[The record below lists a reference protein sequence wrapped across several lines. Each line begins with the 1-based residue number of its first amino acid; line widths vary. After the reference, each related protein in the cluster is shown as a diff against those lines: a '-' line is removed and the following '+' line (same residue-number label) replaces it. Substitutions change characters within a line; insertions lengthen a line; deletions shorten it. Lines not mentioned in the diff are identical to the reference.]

1 MFSYSYSL
9 PIHTLTYLLT
19 PPLSKTGLDI
29 IDLDS
34 LLTQPRH
41 FRHSI
46 SWNVADVQ
54 WSPFS
59 CRDYWVV
66 STANQKALIWNLHK
80 SEESRDGAIEHTLHA
95 HTRAITD
102 INFSAFHPD
111 ILATCAVDGYV
122 HAWDL
127 RRSRRPVLTFVDWDA
142 GATQVKW
149 NRQDQHIIA
158 SSHDRYLRIWD
169 DRHGAYPVK
178 SIEAHT
184 SKIYG
189 VDWNR
194 TRAGAVV
201 TCSLDKTIKFWDYT
215 LEGNSLERT
224 IQCDY
229 PVWRARHTP
238 FPGGLLVLPQ
248 TPGDL
253 FLYDIRENDH
263 EAHDEFMKP
272 ADHFTH
278 GGNGSDKSRDA
289 ARIKEFLW
297 RSRGTVSE
305 QGMDEREFQ
314 LVSWGDDKKL
324 ELQRVSSTT
333 LEADVGYYKGRQAS
347 KTQNFTRKGA
357 VYKTFRNIERG
368 QIEKKSATISGPKG
382 LSSSHDKN
390 SYNLLSEEM
399 KKMSPAK
406 RFRSEMRGKG
416 STMRGKATENEGRN
430 QISWMS
436 GIKFNDGTGL
446 DGRTKLS
453 NRRLSV
459 ISPNFDTEADWDTPE
474 SLHDEIIRLHDQFSK
489 VDFKSDM
496 DKRSLDVRMNGPWG
510 EGGESVYIRT
520 KISFPDH
527 YPGKEVPTF
536 EVEKTTRIPRAT
548 YNKITREV
556 AQIAENF
563 VGQRRGCLEATI
575 CYLLGEV
582 DLEES
587 QSWLTPGDIMDDGL
601 AASSSESDDDEIPAE
616 SSTLIS
622 ASQELDPSTDNLLN
636 TARRHMNVPLPRL
649 CGARFSSTGKLVCF
663 FPPKE
668 DKFKSLLSSVGFGRS
683 KADHEPSF
691 NTFSRLALEGLP
703 KRTVGTLIEASDHES
718 DSSGDGSGNDTD
730 SSDSDSSQF
739 QQSVGLDFWRKI
751 HSISFRKG
759 LSTNRSNKSSGI
771 GTGTNMGSN
780 ATRGRAVKS
789 KNTIAMH
796 DLSDMLP
803 AKAELAREYA
813 LYGEGADV
821 CEHNA
826 SVSSKHGYQDLADI
840 WTYAGM
846 LLQHEVPLAVLNQSH
861 RREPILVVARD
872 MIKRTRKALR
882 PSSDSASDS
891 GVDLSYNTTTK
902 NGQPISGRVKWGYS
916 PLAKQL
922 IDDLFTHFSLAADCQ
937 MLAMLSCIFTEPSSS
952 AGLPHLDVKM
962 TQPQTPLSMKTPAF
976 SLDYFPSDIAAWSAY
991 SKTLYPNIPGTPSG
1005 LPVTMPLECY
1015 GSLGLSNSPWQ
1026 SSDPVSSF
1034 SAGNTPP
1041 LRSGGGSIERLNDR
1055 AQAIAEVKQGLER
1068 ERLQPPSQTHSLST
1082 SPEDSRSF
1090 KRANSG
1096 IAASFAAG
1104 LKNPFMSNSGS
1115 PPTPSGALAGSGG
1128 KGERVGTK
1136 RPSPVESMVSALTPS
1151 AVTWGHTTYL
1161 ESVREKGSYPTS
1173 TCDEDDKLPKQP
1185 KPVTG
1190 ISVTMWNQ
1198 AEFDDEGCI
1207 STPLLDTEP
1216 IKAAIYQGY
1225 RRLYA
1230 ELLFA
1235 WQLPYTR
1242 LEILKF
1248 DSMPDITPMPF
1259 VPALS
1264 PPNTKA
1270 NPSATPSPGTS
1281 MAIRNHPQDKSVE
1294 IAEPP
1299 KVLQQPQPFTPTDQD
1314 LGLSITAYCLK
1325 HESRLSPLPLTPS
1338 TISHPLGGAVGRCER
1353 CDATKTQ
1360 LRCVIC
1366 THAVAAD
1373 YVACLNCGCASHT
1386 GCAEEYFAASFDA
1399 NSSILDAQGME
1410 VGMRRLRRGSGG
1422 SPDLH
1427 YSSLSAPSYPN
1438 KVAIGGAE
1446 EHSGMLGNGTPCPAG
1461 CECECLSSA
1470 SQGVVESWEV
1480 MMGAIEV
1487 MRAREAKEAAR
1498 ALKKSSREGSR
1509 QGSRSSS
1516 HARVVGSGVDGRAGV
1531 VQLVGGKGEGRD
1543 GQSIDGRRRMTDEW
1557 DTETGDW
1564 DTARSSI
1571 DNPAAM
1577 RPQGRK
1583 EDSAS
1588 SISGSGTGIVRRLGQ
1603 VRASD
1608 GLGWVRKKSSSL
1620 RNGES
1625 S

>member
-1 MFSYSYSL
+1 M
-9 PIHTLTYLLT
+9 
-19 PPLSKTGLDI
+19 
-29 IDLDS
+29 
-34 LLTQPRH
+34 
-41 FRHSI
+41 
-46 SWNVADVQ
+46 
-54 WSPFS
+54 
-59 CRDYWVV
+59 
-66 STANQKALIWNLHK
+66 
-80 SEESRDGAIEHTLHA
+80 
-95 HTRAITD
+95 
-102 INFSAFHPD
+102 
-111 ILATCAVDGYV
+111 
-122 HAWDL
+122 
-127 RRSRRPVLTFVDWDA
+127 TFVDWDA

-215 LEGNSLERT
+215 LEGNSLERK
-224 IQCDY
+224 IRCDY

-238 FPGGLLVLPQ
+238 FPGGLLALPQ

-253 FLYDIRENDH
+253 FLYDIREKED
-263 EAHDEFMKP
+263 EVHDEFMKP
-272 ADHFTH
+272 IDHFTH

-289 ARIKEFLW
+289 VRIKEFLW
-297 RSRGTVSE
+297 RSRGTVNE

-324 ELQRVSSTT
+324 ELQRVPNTT
-333 LEADVGYYKGRQAS
+333 LEADVGYYKGRQVS

-416 STMRGKATENEGRN
+416 STMRGKATENERRN

-459 ISPNFDTEADWDTPE
+459 ISPNFDTEADWNTPE
-474 SLHDEIIRLHDQFSK
+474 SLHDEIIRLHEQFSK
-489 VDFKSDM
+489 VEFKSDM

-527 YPGKEVPTF
+527 YPGKDTPTF

-548 YNKITREV
+548 FDKITREV

-587 QSWLTPGDIMDDGL
+587 QSWLTPGDVIDDGL

-636 TARRHMNVPLPRL
+636 TTRRHMNVPLPRL

-691 NTFSRLALEGLP
+691 NTFSRLALDGLP

-718 DSSGDGSGNDTD
+718 DSSGDGSGNETD

-739 QQSVGLDFWRKI
+739 QQSVGLDFWRKV
-751 HSISFRKG
+751 HSTSFRKG

-771 GTGTNMGSN
+771 GTGTNIGSS
-780 ATRGRAVKS
+780 AARGRAVKS
-789 KNTIAMH
+789 KNTIALH

-803 AKAELAREYA
+803 AKVELAREYA
-813 LYGEGADV
+813 LYGEGVDV

-826 SVSSKHGYQDLADI
+826 SVARKHGYHDLADI

-846 LLQHEVPLAVLNQSH
+846 LLQHEVPLAVLGQSH

-872 MIKRTRKALR
+872 MIRRSRTSLR
-882 PSSDSASDS
+882 PDSGSDS
-891 GVDLSYNTTTK
+891 GVDVSYDTTK
-902 NGQPISGRVKWGYS
+902 DGQPLSGRVKWGYS
-916 PLAKQL
+916 PLAKRL

-937 MLAMLSCIFTEPSSS
+937 MLAMLTCIFTEPSLSE
-952 AGLPHLDVKM
+952 ALPNLDVKM

-991 SKTLYPNIPGTPSG
+991 SKTPYSNIPGTPLG
-1005 LPVTMPLECY
+1005 LPVTTPLQYY
-1015 GSLGLSNSPWQ
+1015 GSLGSSNSPWQ

-1041 LRSGGGSIERLNDR
+1041 IRSRGGSIERLNDR
-1055 AQAIAEVKQGLER
+1055 AQAIAEAKQGLER

-1128 KGERVGTK
+1128 KGGTK

-1161 ESVREKGSYPTS
+1161 ESVREKSAQAARTY
-1173 TCDEDDKLPKQP
+1173 DEEDKLPKAR

-1198 AEFDDEGCI
+1198 EEFDDEGCI
-1207 STPLLDTEP
+1207 SIPLLDTEMS
-1216 IKAAIYQGY
+1216 KAAIHQGY
-1225 RRLYA
+1225 RRVYA

-1248 DSMPDITPMPF
+1248 DSMPDTQ
-1259 VPALS
+1259 PALLLDS
-1264 PPNTKA
+1264 ALYLANTRTTTSSSVA
-1270 NPSATPSPGTS
+1270 PSPGTS
-1281 MAIRNHPQDKSVE
+1281 TAIRNYPQQHQSVE
-1294 IAEPP
+1294 INEPL
-1299 KVLQQPQPFTPTDQD
+1299 KVLPMPKQFTPTGLD

-1353 CDATKTQ
+1353 CDGTKTQ

-1366 THAVAAD
+1366 THAVTAD

-1386 GCAEEYFAASFDA
+1386 WCAEEYFAAEFDA
-1399 NSSILDAQGME
+1399 NSSILDGNGNE
-1410 VGMRRLRRGSGG
+1410 VGMRRLRRNSGG
-1422 SPDLH
+1422 SPELH
-1427 YSSLSAPSYPN
+1427 SSIPSAPLHHS
-1438 KVAIGGAE
+1438 KGAKE

-1470 SQGVVESWEV
+1470 SLGVVESWEV

-1487 MRAREAKEAAR
+1487 MRMMEAKEAAR
-1498 ALKKSSREGSR
+1498 AAKNSSRENSR
-1509 QGSRSSS
+1509 QNSRSNS
-1516 HARVVGSGVDGRAGV
+1516 HARVVEGRGNTAGGGM

-1543 GQSIDGRRRMTDEW
+1543 GKGTEVRRRMPEEW
-1557 DTETGDW
+1557 DESTGAW
-1564 DTARSSI
+1564 NTARRSM
-1571 DNPAAM
+1571 DNPPAST
-1577 RPQGRK
+1577 PQGRK
-1583 EDSAS
+1583 EDDS
-1588 SISGSGTGIVRRLGQ
+1588 SLSGGGTGIVKRLGQ

-1625 S
+1625 T